1 MKLRIF
7 LSLTMLA
14 STFQVWAQ
22 QEQLSQLTTDEE
34 RKAVEA
40 IALYPENQRTAILEA
55 AMHPEVLV
63 RMQNLQ
69 NKSETEFQEI
79 LFPLTRADQENFYD
93 LARSPQLIED
103 MGSGNTKKSRTEMSE
118 ILSKYPKDM
127 HESANEVNDKQFKT
141 LLTVRDLFKKSN
153 DKFEDLLLG
162 YPPKTQQAYRT
173 LLEVP
178 EVLEILTDNMTT
190 TVLLGDIYRRYP
202 AQLNKELDALQVS
215 VSAQK
220 AREQEEW
227 QKSLKENPE
236 ALAEYEQSAQQFAQ
250 EQGYDE
256 RVYQN
261 QTGDSYTNVYVNYV
275 WQPYPYWF
283 GRPWW
288 HAHRYWYPYPYWYHW
303 GFYYGP
309 GGGMVFMG
317 LPSYG
322 FMNWHFYNYAN
333 FYYYPHFTNVI
344 ITHCHRSNTGSSM
357 NSVVR
362 DWEND
367 VSRETPRDFLRE
379 DNNRVDRL
387 REFGKFE
394 MDYQETVQRET
405 ANAPD
410 KLDYLSANQARYPQM
425 KPLLEEKPQRAPEQ
439 SPSRKPAAADSPT
452 RANPAPTRPADSGTT
467 KPAPR
472 PIEQQQD
479 TRERPIDRATDHHQN
494 TWQRPGT
501 TPPAHRTPQQP
512 PVNRQPT
519 APPVNRQ
526 PSSPPVNRQPSSPPA
541 QRQPSAAPQRS
552 SPPSSP
558 QRSPGGSSPQRGGS
572 GGRR

>member
-1 MKLRIF
+1 MKLRI
-7 LSLTMLA
+7 LSLIIMLA
-14 STFQVWAQ
+14 SVIQVWAQ
-22 QEQLSQLTTDEE
+22 QDQLSQLTTEEE

-69 NKSETEFQEI
+69 SKSESEFQEI
-79 LFPLTRADQENFYD
+79 LFPLTRNDQENFYD
-93 LARSPQLIED
+93 LARSPQLIEELGRGD
-103 MGSGNTKKSRTEMSE
+103 IKKSKTEMAE
-118 ILSKYPKDM
+118 LLNKYPKDL

-153 DKFEDLLLG
+153 NKFEDLLLG
-162 YPPKTQQAYRT
+162 YPPKTQDAYRT

-202 AQLNKELDALQVS
+202 AQLNKELDALQIS

-220 AREQEEW
+220 AKEQEEW
-227 QKSLKENPE
+227 QQSLKDNPE
-236 ALAEYEQSAQQFAQ
+236 ALAEYEQSARQFAQ

-256 RVYQN
+256 QVYQN
-261 QTGDSYTNVYVNYV
+261 PPADNFTNVYVNYV

-288 HAHRYWYPYPYWYHW
+288 YPHRYWYPYPYWYHW

-362 DWEND
+362 DWENE
-367 VSRETPRDFLRE
+367 VSRETPREFLRE
-379 DNNRVDRL
+379 DNDRVNRI

-394 MDYQETVQRET
+394 MDYQEAVQRET

-410 KLDYLSANQARYPQM
+410 KLEYLSANQSRYPQM
-425 KPLLEEKPQRAPEQ
+425 KPLLEEKPQRASEPSPGRTPADN
-439 SPSRKPAAADSPT
+439 SPSII
-452 RANPAPTRPADSGTT
+452 NPSQSRPEAGTT
-467 KPAPR
+467 KPTPR
-472 PIEQQQD
+472 PIEQQPSSQ
-479 TRERPIDRATDHHQN
+479 ERPIDRATDHHQN

-501 TPPAHRTPQQP
+501 TPPSNRIPQQP
-512 PVNRQPT
+512 PVNRQP
-519 APPVNRQ
+519 APPPVNRQ
-526 PSSPPVNRQPSSPPA
+526 PTSPPVNRQPASRPA

-558 QRSPGGSSPQRGGS
+558 QRSPGGSSPR